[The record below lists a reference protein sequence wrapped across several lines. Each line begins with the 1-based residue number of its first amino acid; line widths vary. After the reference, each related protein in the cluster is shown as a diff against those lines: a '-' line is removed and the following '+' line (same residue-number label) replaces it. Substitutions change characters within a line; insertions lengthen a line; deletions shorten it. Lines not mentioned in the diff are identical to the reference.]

1 MTGLTMKQKIRGY
14 FFGIAGISIL
24 TTALLCTWLFY
35 HLFQK
40 QVHADLKMT
49 AQLVNYSD
57 SSAENVW
64 ELRNRVEGIRVTL
77 IAPDGTVLLETDTDA
92 SAMENHKDRPE
103 VGAAL
108 ELGQGQAVR
117 RSATLAEDTFYY
129 AVKLSDGNILR
140 LAKNTYSI
148 WQVFTG
154 VLSSVF
160 LVVLFVF
167 GLCLTVSVT
176 LTRRIVAPIEDMV
189 AQLEEEQVN
198 PPYDELVPFA
208 RALRQKNNDIRGQM
222 ERLEL
227 QKQQINHITGNMNEG
242 LILLDALGNVLSV
255 NASAVRMLGA
265 SGDDFPGKSL
275 FYLSR
280 KEQLEECVASGLRGI
295 SKSLEIFLNNS
306 YIQIFASPVYN
317 ENQVAGVMCFLLDV
331 TEKKQNE
338 KMRREFTANVSHEL
352 KTPLT
357 SICGYAELLAGGM
370 VKKADAQEFGAKI
383 HRESMRLLDLI
394 TDIIKLSELDDSPR
408 NPELA
413 DCGLLELA
421 KDCVATLT
429 PAAQKRQVTLTVEG
443 EECVIR
449 AERDMIEQLIR
460 NLVDNGI
467 RYNKPGGSVAI
478 TVYRQQDEVALCVK
492 DTGIGIAKEH
502 QDRVFERF
510 YRVDKSRS
518 KATGGTGLGLAIVKH
533 IAEYHGAKIQLE
545 SSEECGTDITVWFPI
560 Q

>member
-1 MTGLTMKQKIRGY
+1 MKQKIRGY
-14 FFGIAGISIL
+14 FFGVAGISIL
-24 TTALLCTWLFY
+24 MTALLCTWLFY
-35 HLFQK
+35 NLFQK
-40 QVHADLKMT
+40 QVHEDLKMT

-64 ELRNRVEGIRVTL
+64 ELRNRVDGIRVTL
-77 IAPDGTVLLETDTDA
+77 ISPEGTVLLETDTDA

-108 ELGQGQAVR
+108 ELGQGQTVR

-148 WQVFTG
+148 WRVFTG
-154 VLSSVF
+154 VLFSLF
-160 LVVLFVF
+160 LVVIFVF

-189 AQLEEEQVN
+189 SQIDQEQVS
-198 PPYDELVPFA
+198 PTYDELAPFA
-208 RALRQKNNDIRGQM
+208 RALKQKNDNIRMQI
-222 ERLEL
+222 EHLDF
-227 QKQQINHITGNMNEG
+227 QKQQIDHITGNMNEG
-242 LILLDALGNVLSV
+242 LILLDAAGNILSV
-255 NASAVRMLGA
+255 NASAIRMLGE
-265 SGDDFPGKSL
+265 SGDDFSGKSL

-280 KEQLEECVASGLRGI
+280 KEQLEECVNSGLQGT
-295 SKSLEIFLNNS
+295 SKSLEIFLNNI

-317 ENQVAGVMCFLLDV
+317 ENQIAGVMCFLLDV

-394 TDIIKLSELDDSPR
+394 TDIIKLSELDDPPR

-413 DCGLLELA
+413 DCGLLELT
-421 KDCVATLT
+421 KDCVATLA
-429 PAAQKRQVTLTVEG
+429 PIAQKQQITLTLEG

-467 RYNKPGGSVAI
+467 RYNKPGGSVAV
-478 TVYRQQDEVALCVK
+478 TVYRQQDEVGLCVK

-533 IAEYHGAKIQLE
+533 IAEYHGARIQLE
-545 SSEECGTDITVWFPI
+545 SSEEYGTEITVWFPV